1 MKNCET
7 VRSGTEG
14 TVPDHGFTLLELS
27 IVLVIIGLIVGG
39 ILVGQDLIKASEVR
53 STVGQ
58 IEKYNSSVN
67 AFRTKYGGIPGDLP
81 AANALAFGLAT
92 RAGSAGRGDGNGLV
106 DSTGGTNSSEV
117 FGQEVALF
125 WNDLSQANLVDGQFT
140 GLTNVDSAAPLAVT
154 TAEISLTF
162 PPARLAR
169 GNYITVGNNA
179 GINYYL
185 ILGLSSVT
193 VTTGQYTAT
202 ANLTPTEAYN
212 MDNKLDDGQPNTGV
226 VQAKGTPASTANFF
240 TDDSSWAATSAVGN
254 CMTGGVSATDPVD
267 TYNRALTLGGD
278 SPACMIRFR
287 FN

>member
-1 MKNCET
+1 MKNCQT
-7 VRSGTEG
+7 VMSGTEVP
-14 TVPDHGFTLLELS
+14 VPDHGFTLIELS

-53 STVGQ
+53 STIGQ

-67 AFRTKYGGIPGDLP
+67 TFRTKYGGIPGDLP
-81 AANALAFGLAT
+81 AANASAFGLTT

-117 FGQEVALF
+117 FGQEVGMF
-125 WNDLSQANLVDGQFT
+125 WNDLSQANLVDGQFS
-140 GLTNVDSAAPLAVT
+140 GVTNEDSAAPLAVI
-154 TAEISLTF
+154 TADVPLTF

-185 ILGLSSVT
+185 VMGITSAT
-193 VTTGQYTAT
+193 VASGEYTAS

-240 TDDSSWAATSAVGN
+240 TDPSSWAATSAVGN
-254 CMTGGVSATDPVD
+254 CMTSGTSATDTVD
-267 TYNRALTLGGD
+267 TYNRTLTLGGD